1 MCSIARDNLLV
12 CMRMSV
18 CRVCV
23 SVDAR
28 VCACVRACA
37 IVFACVCVCVCVIY
51 IYIYIYI
58 YILPGFNVAS

>member
-37 IVFACVCVCVCVIY
+37 IVFACVCVKF
-51 IYIYIYI
+51 I